1 MTTTIIYTNDNGGV
15 SVCVPTGELD
25 IQATKEKDT
34 PEHSIIVDASTLP
47 EADNDFFNA
56 WELSGETVSVNID
69 KAKQITKARL
79 RAERA
84 PLLQAQDVLYMKAL
98 EQGQDTAAII
108 AEKQRLRDITNLAD
122 ACTTTAELR
131 ALSVQGA

>member
-1 MTTTIIYTNDNGGV
+1 MAQVIVFTNENGGV

-25 IQATKEKDT
+25 IAAVKAKDT
-34 PEHSIIVDASTLP
+34 PSHSIIVDSSELP

-56 WELSGETVSVNID
+56 WELSGSTVSVNMD
-69 KAKQITKARL
+69 KAKALTKNRL

-84 PLLQAQDVLYMKAL
+84 PLLAAQDVAYMRAM
-98 EQGQDTAAII
+98 EAGQDTSAIV

-122 ACTTTAELR
+122 ACTTTAQLR
-131 ALSVQGA
+131 ALTV

>member
-1 MTTTIIYTNDNGGV
+1 MTQVIIFTNELGGV

-25 IQATKEKDT
+25 IEATKAKDT
-34 PEHSIIVDASTLP
+34 PEHSIIVETSALP

-56 WELSGETVSVNID
+56 WELQDGVVSVNID
-69 KAKQITKARL
+69 KAKALTKERL

-98 EQGQDTAAII
+98 EQGQDTATIV

-122 ACTTTAELR
+122 ACTTTEELR
-131 ALSVQGA
+131 ALSV

>member
-1 MTTTIIYTNDNGGV
+1 MFQVIIFTNEMGGV

-25 IQATKEKDT
+25 IEATKAKDT
-34 PEHSIIVDASTLP
+34 PEHSIVVDRNTLP
-47 EADNDFFNA
+47 EAEGDFFNA
-56 WELSGETVSVNID
+56 WELQGGAVVVNID
-69 KAKQITKARL
+69 KAKAMTKDRL
-79 RAERA
+79 RRDRE

-98 EQGQDTAAII
+98 EQGQDTAAIV

-131 ALSVQGA
+131 ALSV

>member
-1 MTTTIIYTNDNGGV
+1 MTQVIIFTNENGGV

-25 IQATKEKDT
+25 IEATKAKDT
-34 PEHSIIVDASTLP
+34 PEHSIIVDSDTLP

-56 WELSGETVSVNID
+56 WELQGGAVVVNID
-69 KAKQITKARL
+69 KAKALTKDRL

-84 PLLQAQDVLYMKAL
+84 PLLQAQDVLYMRAL
-98 EQGQDTAAII
+98 EQGQDTTAIV

-131 ALSVQGA
+131 ALSV

>member
-1 MTTTIIYTNDNGGV
+1 MAQVIIFTNENGGV

-25 IQATKEKDT
+25 IETTKAKDT

-56 WELSGETVSVNID
+56 WELNGETVSVNID
-69 KAKQITKARL
+69 KAKAITKDRL
-79 RAERA
+79 RQERA

-98 EQGQDTAAII
+98 EQGQDTAAIV

>member
-1 MTTTIIYTNDNGGV
+1 MTQVIIFTNELGGV

-25 IQATKEKDT
+25 IEATKAKDT
-34 PEHSIIVDASTLP
+34 PEHSIIVETSALP

-56 WELSGETVSVNID
+56 WELQDGVVSVNID
-69 KAKQITKARL
+69 KAKALTKERL

-98 EQGQDTAAII
+98 EQGQDTAAIV

-122 ACTTTAELR
+122 ACTTTEELR
-131 ALSVQGA
+131 ALSV

>member
-1 MTTTIIYTNDNGGV
+1 MRIVYHTEAGGV
-15 SVCVPTGELD
+15 AVIIPAESIEAAMKD
-25 IQATKEKDT
+25 I
-34 PEHSIIVDASTLP
+34 PEGTSYKIMDVSDIPA
-47 EADNDFFNA
+47 ERDFRGA
-56 WELSGETVSVNID
+56 WELNGETVSVNID
-69 KAKQITKARL
+69 KAKAITKDRL

-98 EQGQDTAAII
+98 EQGQDTVAIV